1 MEHWTASETL
11 SGDNAVYCDNCKERT
26 TTRLWHVIS
35 RLPDYLFVH
44 LKRFD
49 FNLETLQ
56 NEKLNHRLEFKEKL
70 NLSRYCAED
79 IGVDPSF
86 ELHGVVVHSG
96 SCAYGHYYSY
106 MNDGSGNWVELN
118 DELVQKLQNHE
129 EVLESDCFGGNGT
142 SSRAQ
147 RGGRVRAANAANTRR
162 RASAYMLVYTRKER
176 ATEPCAEMPPAK
188 FNDPDLWRNRD
199 HFYHREVAYTD
210 IFSRLVY
217 AIGSAALE
225 DCEREQSCVPDEV
238 TDLVLVTF
246 FLFTSRV
253 RSTAANL
260 RDWELLLKSIIQVS
274 TFDAV
279 SGFIRRFMDNDADW
293 LMQIVDV
300 IPGEKERLMCSLVT
314 WCLRRASQA
323 PVEAEGHGP
332 LDIFASACRVLL
344 RNSVGIRSSLAS
356 EKLSTLLLFLPPNE
370 LAFQP
375 DFRVSAALLRTDLP
389 VSLLEQYFIAGDEYR
404 VTYDSQ
410 ANKLRQVQATAL
422 TVLLRLLQQA
432 ARLRDPADE
441 QPLPVRAQYLVTV
454 MNDNASQVFQKP
466 DFWERLVA
474 NNAELLM
481 TDDAL
486 LLEVVLQSCEPA
498 KQPDLVHQCVSIIGR
513 ESYDDSAYVKTE
525 AQKQVLEHTLR
536 SLGPSV
542 LEYVWQNY
550 GLMPRREDE
559 DPGAEREPKRARYS
573 FNIPE
578 DLAMMLISC
587 AVSVFH

>member
-1 MEHWTASETL
+1 
-11 SGDNAVYCDNCKERT
+11 
-26 TTRLWHVIS
+26 
-35 RLPDYLFVH
+35 
-44 LKRFD
+44 
-49 FNLETLQ
+49 
-56 NEKLNHRLEFKEKL
+56 
-70 NLSRYCAED
+70 
-79 IGVDPSF
+79 
-86 ELHGVVVHSG
+86 
-96 SCAYGHYYSY
+96 
-106 MNDGSGNWVELN
+106 
-118 DELVQKLQNHE
+118 
-129 EVLESDCFGGNGT
+129 
-142 SSRAQ
+142 
-147 RGGRVRAANAANTRR
+147 
-162 RASAYMLVYTRKER
+162 
-176 ATEPCAEMPPAK
+176 
-188 FNDPDLWRNRD
+188 
-199 HFYHREVAYTD
+199 
-210 IFSRLVY
+210 
-217 AIGSAALE
+217 
-225 DCEREQSCVPDEV
+225 
-238 TDLVLVTF
+238 
-246 FLFTSRV
+246 
-253 RSTAANL
+253 
-260 RDWELLLKSIIQVS
+260 
-274 TFDAV
+274 
-279 SGFIRRFMDNDADW
+279 
-293 LMQIVDV
+293 
-300 IPGEKERLMCSLVT
+300 
-314 WCLRRASQA
+314 
-323 PVEAEGHGP
+323 
-332 LDIFASACRVLL
+332 
-344 RNSVGIRSSLAS
+344 LAS
-356 EKLSTLLLFLPPNE
+356 EKLSTFLLFLPPNE

-432 ARLRDPADE
+432 AQLRDPADE

-578 DLAMMLISC
+578 DAAMMLITC
-587 AVSVFH
+587 AVSVFPDLQTTELGQSFIAYLNNVDLDSRCEGLLQTLGVVFESAHSQEGRSTVSSPPAAMDEDDTEDNPPDVTVLS